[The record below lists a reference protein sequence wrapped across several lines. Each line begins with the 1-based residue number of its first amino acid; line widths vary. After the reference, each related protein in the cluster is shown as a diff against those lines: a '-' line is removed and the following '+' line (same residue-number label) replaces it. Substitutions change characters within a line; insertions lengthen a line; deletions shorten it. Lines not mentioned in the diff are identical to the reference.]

1 MRKLIGMSFLAV
13 LSGCVSTPQIA
24 KNETSANIFVN
35 TSTLEANSIH
45 PDETIFVR
53 VFTPEQSLKN
63 DRPLSVTVLKPNKSN
78 GSFHLNSGTQYKIQ
92 LFSMNS
98 GAFSSSSCSALIDVT
113 PSSKG
118 NYQIQFNVNEPNEKC
133 SLIFKAKNEELVNET
148 FVKNTIYNIP
158 VPIPV
163 SL

>member
-1 MRKLIGMSFLAV
+1 MRKLIGVSFLAL
-13 LSGCVSTPQIA
+13 LSGCISTPQIA
-24 KNETSANIFVN
+24 KNDTSANVFVS
-35 TSTLEANSIH
+35 TSTLETNSIH

-63 DRPLSVTVLKPNKSN
+63 DSPLSVTVLKPSQSN
-78 GSFHLNSGTQYKIQ
+78 GSFYLNSGTPYKIQ

-98 GAFSSSSCSALIDVT
+98 GAFTSSSCSAVLDVT

-118 NYQIQFNVNEPNEKC
+118 NYQIQFNVNEPDEKC
-133 SLIFKAKNEELVNET
+133 SLIFKAKNEELVNQT
-148 FVKNTIYNIP
+148 FIKNTIYNIP